1 MYGRGAAST
10 TGRMCEQRF
19 LDAVEFLRIGS
30 LGSTRVKTYSAILRW
45 FTGIDGVLNSIFGIK
60 RLYRISSRADFT
72 AALTWVWG
80 RGFSRQDLVLIRV
93 KYARQH
99 VKIVGF
105 DNAAFKRA
113 LNVIHD
119 VAYLL
124 VTAVPAGQMEPWVPE
139 IESDELGVSLVA
151 NCRYFTLGRDIRPEA
166 RMEFDHSVPHD
177 IPAPRL

>member
-1 MYGRGAAST
+1 MTFKLS
-10 TGRMCEQRF
+10 
-19 LDAVEFLRIGS
+19 
-30 LGSTRVKTYSAILRW
+30 
-45 FTGIDGVLNSIFGIK
+45 N
-60 RLYRISSRADFT
+60 
-72 AALTWVWG
+72 
-80 RGFSRQDLVLIRV
+80 RV

-105 DNAAFKRA
+105 NNAAFKRA
-113 LNVIHD
+113 LNVIQD

-166 RMEFDHSVPHD
+166 RMEFDQFVPKDPAGFREGD
-177 IPAPRL
+177 IVQVGFAVIAYKTKSHNEMAKYTCKLVLRTLTLLVPSMTKRMV